1 MDENR
6 YKGVE
11 FDANSLSLQA
21 TWIRNTLL
29 RALRQDHPSVAREV
43 PVTFIYEHPTI
54 ASLAKYL
61 AESIAGKNVS
71 TTADKRQE
79 LLALFAKYTS
89 SFPQFVSSTS
99 AVQSGGDVVLL
110 TGGTGSLGSN
120 ILARL
125 IESPQVSKIYSLS
138 RRSSD
143 KTTVEDRQKK
153 SFEREGLDQSL
164 LKSSKVRLLEGDPSL
179 SNFDLTL
186 DVYEELQSSV
196 THIIHNGMFLSIC
209 STRP

>member
-1 MDENR
+1 M
-6 YKGVE
+6 
-11 FDANSLSLQA
+11 
-21 TWIRNTLL
+21 
-29 RALRQDHPSVAREV
+29 
-43 PVTFIYEHPTI
+43 
-54 ASLAKYL
+54 
-61 AESIAGKNVS
+61 
-71 TTADKRQE
+71 
-79 LLALFAKYTS
+79 
-89 SFPQFVSSTS
+89 
-99 AVQSGGDVVLL
+99 LL

-143 KTTVEDRQKK
+143 KTTVEERQKK

-164 LKSSKVRLLEGDPSL
+164 LKNGKVQLLEGDPSL

-196 THIIHNGMFLSIC
+196 TYIIHNGMFLSIC